1 MKKFKSILTICMALA
16 MLLSCIPAVHAA
28 EVPDATI
35 DMGAEC
41 SLTIW
46 KYDWTNAVKDG
57 VWNEDSF
64 ISTGWRES
72 YVEDVLG
79 NTVREGD
86 DGL

>member
-35 DMGAEC
+35 NYDNSC

-46 KYDWTNAVKDG
+46 KYDWTNGATR
-57 VWNEDSF
+57 S
-64 ISTGWRES
+64 
-72 YVEDVLG
+72 
-79 NTVREGD
+79 
-86 DGL
+86 